1 MKKTLINTLRAVGKP
16 YRIRENPDGSTVLVL
31 PYGARVLG
39 LFAPRSEENF
49 LWTHP
54 ALATAESAAEF
65 YKGKD
70 WHNSGGD
77 RTWLSPEADFFF
89 PKFPKIDV
97 YWQPRELDP
106 GNYQVIPGG
115 EEETL
120 TTRAKSLLSRSKAQV
135 EWEIAKAIGPTA
147 NPLAHER
154 GLAQLPVEFAGYTL
168 RTSLKLLSG
177 SAPIGLWNL
186 LQMPHGGDLLIPT
199 YAKTRPKVIFGQM
212 GADDLQTGDRLVRYR
227 MRSKGDHKIS
237 VRAIAVAGRIGYL
250 HPERD
255 GRWALIVRNVSV
267 NPSGLYVDF
276 PWDDLNDLGYAVQG
290 CNVNGSFGTFGELEY
305 HVPAVGPGTGR
316 TRCDDVSQV
325 WAFRGDRSSIE
336 RAAKLLLGANTE
348 Q

>member
-1 MKKTLINTLRAVGKP
+1 MKKTLINTLRSVGKA

-54 ALATAESAAEF
+54 ALASPESAAEF
-65 YKGKD
+65 YKSKE

-77 RTWLSPEADFFF
+77 RTWLAPEVDFFL
-89 PKFPKIDV
+89 PKFPNKDV
-97 YWQPRELDP
+97 YWQPREFDP

-120 TTRAKSLLSRSKAQV
+120 TTRAKSLLSRSKGDV
-135 EWEIAKAIGPTA
+135 EWEITKAIGPAA
-147 NPLAHER
+147 NPLR
-154 GLAQLPVEFAGYTL
+154 DDRTLAQSIEFAGYTL

-186 LQMPHGGDLLIPT
+186 LQMPHGGDLLVPT
-199 YAKTRPKVIFGQM
+199 YARTRPRVVFGEVPP
-212 GADDLQTGDRLVRYR
+212 DDLQSGDRLVRYR
-227 MRSKGDHKIS
+227 MRSKGDHKIA
-237 VRAIAVAGRIGYL
+237 VRAIAVAGRVGYL
-250 HPERD
+250 HPASN

-267 NPSGLYVDF
+267 NPSGLYVDV
-276 PWDDLNDLGYAVQG
+276 PWDDLNDLGYCIQG
-290 CNVNGSFGTFGELEY
+290 CNVNGTFGVFSELEY

-325 WAFRGDRSSIE
+325 WAFRGDRPSID
-336 RAAKLLLGANTE
+336 RAAKLLLGPEA
-348 Q
+348 

>member
-1 MKKTLINTLRAVGKP
+1 MKKTLINTLRAVGKT

-54 ALATAESAAEF
+54 ALASAESAAEF
-65 YKGKD
+65 YKSTD

-77 RTWLSPEADFFF
+77 RTWLAPEADFFF
-89 PKFPKIDV
+89 PKFPKTDV

-120 TTRAKSLLSRSKAQV
+120 TARAKSLLSRSKTHV
-135 EWEIAKAIGPTA
+135 EWEITKSISPAA
-147 NPLAHER
+147 NPLRHER
-154 GLAQLPVEFAGYTL
+154 GLAHLAIEFAGYPQ

-186 LQMPHGGDLLIPT
+186 LQMPHGGELLVPT
-199 YAKTRPKVIFGQM
+199 YARTKPKVIFGQM
-212 GADDLQTGDRLVRYR
+212 GPDDLQAGDRLVRYW
-227 MRSKGDHKIS
+227 MRSRGEHKIAI
-237 VRAIAVAGRIGYL
+237 RALGVAGRVGYL
-250 HPERD
+250 HPARD
-255 GRWALIVRNVSV
+255 GRWALIVRNVFL
-267 NPSGLYVDF
+267 NPSGLYVDV
-276 PWDDLNDLGYAVQG
+276 PWDDLNDFGYAIQG
-290 CNVNGSFGTFGELEY
+290 CNVNGSLGTFSELEY
-305 HVPAVGPGTGR
+305 HVPAVGPQTGR

-325 WAFRGDRSSIE
+325 WAFRGDRQSID
-336 RAAKLLLGANTE
+336 RVVKLLLSPEA
-348 Q
+348 